1 MKQTILL
8 ALLIITGTSVFAQ
21 KGVDLGL
28 SVEWADCNLGATKC
42 TEFGNY
48 YHWTGNVKI
57 NSDISGTSL
66 DYAKKET
73 GVWRMPTLKEY
84 QELIKNCR
92 IVTTSIDNV
101 RGKKITGKNGNS
113 IFLPASGSYMIFSDG
128 DKIDNGVGE
137 FVEYWL
143 STPASGS
150 KNCLYNISDD
160 MSNVLT
166 FYNYDL
172 HSMCIRPVRDKN
184 YHKTSRKKKTYT
196 YLVIDTETNDTI
208 NEEEVTFFDDYIQ
221 IEEDKYKLS
230 REMTVKVDG
239 SNVLVE
245 VYDGEPVIGM
255 LLPITYK
262 FSYHFP
268 KHRLFGVKTYYATV
282 GDELQMTTYELVR
295 KRQQ

>member
-8 ALLIITGTSVFAQ
+8 VLLIITGSSVFAQ

-48 YHWTGNVKI
+48 YYWGKEHI

-84 QELIKNCR
+84 QELINNCS

-101 RGKKITGKNGNS
+101 RGKKIIGKNGNS

-137 FVEYWL
+137 SVNYWL
-143 STPASGS
+143 STPASDS

-166 FYNYDL
+166 YNRYDF

-184 YHKTSRKKKTYT
+184 YHKTSGQKKT
-196 YLVIDTETNDTI
+196 YLVIDNETNDTI
-208 NEEEVTFFDDYIQ
+208 KEEEVTFFDDYIQ
-221 IEEDKYKLS
+221 TEEDKYKFS
-230 REMTVKVDG
+230 EEMTLKVG
-239 SNVLVE
+239 NSNVLVD
-245 VYDGEPVIGM
+245 VYDGELVEGIF
-255 LLPITYK
+255 LPIVWKY
-262 FSYHFP
+262 SYGFT
-268 KHRLFGVKTYYATV
+268 KNRSAGIKIYFVAM
-282 GDELQMTTYELVR
+282 GDELHKSTYTLIL
-295 KRQQ
+295 K

>member
-8 ALLIITGTSVFAQ
+8 ALLIITGSSVFAQ

-48 YHWTGNVKI
+48 YYWGKEHI

-84 QELIKNCR
+84 QELINNCS

-101 RGKKITGKNGNS
+101 RGKKIIGKNGNS

-137 FVEYWL
+137 SVNYWL
-143 STPASGS
+143 STPASDS

-166 FYNYDL
+166 YNRYDF

-184 YHKTSRKKKTYT
+184 YHKTSGQKKT
-196 YLVIDTETNDTI
+196 YLVIDNETNDTI
-208 NEEEVTFFDDYIQ
+208 KEVEVTFFDDYIQ
-221 IEEDKYKLS
+221 IEEDKYKFSKETTL
-230 REMTVKVDG
+230 KVGD
-239 SNVLVE
+239 SNFLADF
-245 VYDGEPVIGM
+245 YDGEPVVPL
-255 LLPITYK
+255 LLPIVYK
-262 FSYHFP
+262 FSYHFT
-268 KHRLFGVKTYYATV
+268 KNRSLGIETYYVTM
-282 GDELQMTTYELVR
+282 GDELHKSTCTLIL
-295 KRQQ
+295 K

>member
-113 IFLPASGSYMIFSDG
+113 IFLPASGSYMIFPDG
-128 DKIDNGVGE
+128 HKANIGVGE
-137 FVEYWL
+137 FINYWL
-143 STPASGS
+143 STPASDS

-166 FYNYDL
+166 YYNYNFL
-172 HSMCIRPVRDKN
+172 SMCIRPVRDKN
-184 YHKTSRKKKTYT
+184 YPKTSGKKKTY
-196 YLVIDTETNDTI
+196 LVLDTETNDTI
-208 NEEEVTFFDDYIQ
+208 NEVEVTFFDDYIQ
-221 IEEDKYKLS
+221 IKEDKYKFS
-230 REMTVKVDG
+230 KEMTVKVDG
-239 SNVLVE
+239 FNILVDF
-245 VYDGEPVIGM
+245 YDGEPVIGT
-255 LLPITYK
+255 LLPIAYK
-262 FSYHFP
+262 FSY
-268 KHRLFGVKTYYATV
+268 LFTKNRSRGIKIYYATV
-282 GDELQMTTYELVR
+282 GDELQKTTYKLIL
-295 KRQQ
+295 K